1 MFRYSKVLF
10 AFDFIFVLVIN
21 LFFFSFI
28 LSLIHFLQGLIDSE
42 IFWKIQALTLSEEF
56 QDWNKKVKSIRFCH
70 KFKPAQS
77 PYKLVR

>member
-1 MFRYSKVLF
+1 MFWYSKVLF

-56 QDWNKKVKSIRFCH
+56 QDWNKKSEVDKVLS
-70 KFKPAQS
+70 
-77 PYKLVR
+77 

>member
-21 LFFFSFI
+21 IFFFSFI

-56 QDWNKKVKSIRFCH
+56 QDWNKKSEVDKVLS
-70 KFKPAQS
+70 
-77 PYKLVR
+77 

>member
-1 MFRYSKVLF
+1 MFWYSKVLF

-21 LFFFSFI
+21 IFFFSFI

-56 QDWNKKVKSIRFCH
+56 QDWNKKSEVDKVLS
-70 KFKPAQS
+70 
-77 PYKLVR
+77 

>member
-56 QDWNKKVKSIRFCH
+56 QDWNKKSEVDKVLS
-70 KFKPAQS
+70 
-77 PYKLVR
+77 